1 MTIKIAT
8 RSSKLALLQ
17 VDEFLDYQSIK
28 DFEIIKVTTKG
39 DKLSDEGKTQFD
51 KLNFISDIEKLILRG
66 EVDVAIHSA
75 KDLPA
80 IQSPTIAQSYFSQ
93 EKQIGNDVLIF
104 RKDLDPIFKEH
115 LRIGTSSLRRQMQA
129 KHHLNASNI
138 VSLNGNVTT
147 RLKKLDDGI
156 CDCIILAE
164 AGLRRLDL
172 INKELNFIR
181 LQHYTNFAQ
190 GTLAVQWKTESEH
203 AREMWSGAMREMKE
217 KYNLDMSTYDI
228 NRTKEIKTG
237 HEVLKELNA
246 DCNSAIALEVK
257 CDESS
262 TDIVGEIYGRNRYIY
277 FYANKVSDAI
287 KIIKEKGGLELLNE
301 HN

>member
-1 MTIKIAT
+1 M
-8 RSSKLALLQ
+8 
-17 VDEFLDYQSIK
+17 
-28 DFEIIKVTTKG
+28 
-39 DKLSDEGKTQFD
+39 
-51 KLNFISDIEKLILRG
+51 
-66 EVDVAIHSA
+66 
-75 KDLPA
+75 
-80 IQSPTIAQSYFSQ
+80 
-93 EKQIGNDVLIF
+93 
-104 RKDLDPIFKEH
+104 DPIFKEH

-147 RLKKLDDGI
+147 RLKKLEDGI

-287 KIIKEKGGLELLNE
+287 KTIKEKGGLELLNE

>member
-39 DKLSDEGKTQFD
+39 DKLSNEGKTQFD
-51 KLNFISDIEKLILRG
+51 KLNFISDIEKLILSG

-80 IQSPTIAQSYFSQ
+80 IQSPSITQSYFSQ
-93 EKQIGNDVLIF
+93 KKQIENDVLIF
-104 RKDLDPIFKEH
+104 RKDLDPVFKEH
-115 LRIGTSSLRRQMQA
+115 LRIGTSSLRRKMQA

-147 RLKKLDDGI
+147 RLKKLEDGI

-172 INKELNFIR
+172 INKELNFI
-181 LQHYTNFAQ
+181 
-190 GTLAVQWKTESEH
+190 
-203 AREMWSGAMREMKE
+203 
-217 KYNLDMSTYDI
+217 
-228 NRTKEIKTG
+228 
-237 HEVLKELNA
+237 
-246 DCNSAIALEVK
+246 
-257 CDESS
+257 
-262 TDIVGEIYGRNRYIY
+262 
-277 FYANKVSDAI
+277 
-287 KIIKEKGGLELLNE
+287 
-301 HN
+301 